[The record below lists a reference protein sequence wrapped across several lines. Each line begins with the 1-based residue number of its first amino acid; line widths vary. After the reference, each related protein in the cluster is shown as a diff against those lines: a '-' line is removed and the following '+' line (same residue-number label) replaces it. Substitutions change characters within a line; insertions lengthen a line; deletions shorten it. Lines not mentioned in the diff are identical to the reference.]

1 MQLSDEDRRKLQ
13 LTELRI
19 ASDVADL
26 CERHGIRYALIGGSA
41 LGIRRHGGFIPW
53 DDDIDIGMLRADF
66 DRFIEAA
73 RDDLPDHLYVQHWL
87 DDPHMGAPFAKVRLN
102 GTRLVEH
109 SSQDTGGHKG
119 ISIDIFPFDN
129 VPSGFRE
136 LPWKLQLLFWKRLLR
151 YKTGYTMRPGSAG
164 RYLADL
170 PIRTAARLI
179 SKPSAKRHF
188 QRLITRF
195 NDRPADRVLAV
206 GGAYDFN
213 RDMLKSSWL
222 TDLTTRQFEDRSFPS
237 PTQLDDYLTH
247 MYGDF
252 MTLPP
257 LEERSNKHTI
267 VDLHFG
273 PGASQPTGP
282 DIPEPDAPDTRS
294 ARPKRDSAA
303 ASRYR
308 R

>member
-19 ASDVADL
+19 AKDVASL
-26 CERHGIRYALIGGSA
+26 CEQHGIRYALIGGSA

-53 DDDIDIGMLRADF
+53 DDDIDIGMLRSDF

-73 RDDLPDHLYVQHWL
+73 RDNLPDHLYVQHWL

-102 GTRLVEH
+102 GTRLVEAT
-109 SSQDTGGHKG
+109 SMDTGGHKG

-151 YKTGYTMRPGSAG
+151 YKTGYTMRSGSTL

-170 PIRTAARLI
+170 PIRAAARLI
-179 SKPSAKRHF
+179 SMQSAKRHF
-188 QRLITRF
+188 QGLITRF
-195 NDRPADRVLAV
+195 NDRPSDRVLAV
-206 GGAYDFN
+206 GGAYDFT
-213 RDMLKSSWL
+213 RDMLKKTWL
-222 TDLTTRQFEDRSFPS
+222 TDVTKRRFEDRDFPC
-237 PTQLDDYLTH
+237 PTQIDDYLTH
-247 MYGDF
+247 MYGNF

-257 LEERSNKHTI
+257 VAERSNKHTI
-267 VDLHFG
+267 VDLSF
-273 PGASQPTGP
+273 
-282 DIPEPDAPDTRS
+282 DPDAPQLTDPDLPERAPG
-294 ARPKRDSAA
+294 ARPGRRKRHPAA
-303 ASRYR
+303 ASSSRP
-308 R
+308 